1 MQKKIK
7 KFSKFDLSAGGI
19 MTSFKKKIVV
29 NVEAESARTY
39 SERERESLLEGWRS
53 AGPLRNILVQRIT
66 MESKVISPVVNLLL
80 LDIKTGGKS
89 HCLCRVI

>member
-1 MQKKIK
+1 MQKKKK

-39 SERERESLLEGWRS
+39 SERERAYLK
-53 AGPLRNILVQRIT
+53 AGGVQGHSGT
-66 MESKVISPVVNLLL
+66 YLSK
-80 LDIKTGGKS
+80 G
-89 HCLCRVI
+89 